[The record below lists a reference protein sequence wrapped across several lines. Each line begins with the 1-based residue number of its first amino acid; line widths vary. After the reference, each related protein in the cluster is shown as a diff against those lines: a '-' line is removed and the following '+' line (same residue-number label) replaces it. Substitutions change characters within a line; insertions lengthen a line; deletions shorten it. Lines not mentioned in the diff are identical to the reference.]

1 VKGLFERVGVLYTGE
16 MGAALSRRLVHEG
29 FSVLSCV
36 SGRSMKTRINAE
48 NNGVTLRDSIDEVVA
63 ESELVFSLVPP
74 QHALDIAESISGAM
88 RRTGNNP
95 IYVDGN
101 SVGPSTM
108 REIESAIKGSGS
120 DVLDG
125 VFIGSASMLD
135 SKTVLYLSGERAEEV
150 ARVLEKALRVFPLG
164 KEAGEA
170 CALKMC
176 FAGFNKG
183 LVALFL
189 EVVSAAERI
198 GRRDLLLR
206 SLEDF
211 YPGTVETV
219 RRLLPSYPTHCGRRL
234 QEMEELVSFL
244 RELGQAPAMSVGI
257 CSVFESFREIF
268 MEQIDQ
274 DKRKGGRWTLEG
286 VLDVCSAKGLLR
298 DNRPTLEKGSN

>member
-1 VKGLFERVGVLYTGE
+1 VKGMFERVGVFYTGE
-16 MGAALSRRLVHEG
+16 MGAALSRRLVQEG

-36 SGRSMKTRINAE
+36 SGRSMKTRLSAE
-48 NNGVTLRDSIDEVVA
+48 SSGVTLRDSIEEVVA
-63 ESELVFSLVPP
+63 ESQLVFSLVPP
-74 QHALDIAESISGAM
+74 QHAVDVAGIVSGAM
-88 RRTGNNP
+88 RRTGNHP
-95 IYVDGN
+95 LYVDGN

-108 REIESAIKGSGS
+108 REIELAIKGSGGE
-120 DVLDG
+120 VLDG

-150 ARVLEKALRVFPLG
+150 ARVLEKVLRVFPVG
-164 KEAGEA
+164 KEVGEA

-189 EVVSAAERI
+189 EMVSAAERI
-198 GRRDLLLR
+198 GRRDMLLR

-211 YPGTVETV
+211 YPGTIETV
-219 RRLLPSYPTHCGRRL
+219 RRLLPSYPSHCGRRL

-268 MEQIDQ
+268 MEQSDQ
-274 DKRKGGRWTLEG
+274 DKSKGGRWTLEE
-286 VLDVCSAKGLLR
+286 VLDICSAKGLLR
-298 DNRPTLEKGSN
+298 GDRPTFEKGSN

>member
-1 VKGLFERVGVLYTGE
+1 
-16 MGAALSRRLVHEG
+16 
-29 FSVLSCV
+29 
-36 SGRSMKTRINAE
+36 
-48 NNGVTLRDSIDEVVA
+48 
-63 ESELVFSLVPP
+63 
-74 QHALDIAESISGAM
+74 M
-88 RRTGNNP
+88 RRTGNHP
-95 IYVDGN
+95 LFIDGN

-108 REIESAIKGSGS
+108 REIEEAVKGSGGE
-120 DVLDG
+120 VVDG
-125 VFIGSASMLD
+125 VFIGGAAMLEY
-135 SKTVLYLSGERAEEV
+135 KTVLYLIGERAEEV
-150 ARVLEKALRVFPLG
+150 ARALEKALKVFPLG

-198 GRRDLLLR
+198 GRRDMLLR

-219 RRLLPSYPTHCGRRL
+219 RRLIPSYPAHCGRRL

-244 RELGQAPAMSVGI
+244 REVGQTPAISVGT

-268 MEQIDQ
+268 MEQTDP
-274 DKRKGGRWTLEG
+274 DKDKGGRWSLEE
-286 VLDVCSAKGLLR
+286 VLDICSAKGLLR
-298 DNRPTLEKGSN
+298 RNRPSFDTTETHRRRQK